1 MTRDDVM
8 RLVIQAE
15 GVEGVEID
23 VEGVEIDGSMFVEF
37 SEKQLMLFAALVAAH
52 EREACARVCEGYANS
67 PEVDEMAYR
76 ALREADEAIRARG
89 ET

>member
-1 MTRDDVM
+1 MNREDVM
-8 RLVIQAE
+8 RLVIEAE

-52 EREACARVCEGYANS
+52 EREACAKVCEPQLAHDD
-67 PEVDEMAYR
+67 PLTAWKI
-76 ALREADEAIRARG
+76 AAAIRSRG